1 MLFSTDVC
9 LWFADVYPKE
19 DWDVLESNRQ
29 ALAHAS
35 SLTFT
40 EDVDVN
46 LAAEDNPTVVE
57 QSQDEPAGEGDA
69 NVLVLNIRSAKYP
82 DPVRIPARRTATASK
97 ILLRY
102 LQKVGEDAAAYDTV
116 GISRSSLKKLK
127 LSFDGEQIVGN
138 AEVGEIDAE
147 DDDVWDIVGL

>member
-1 MLFSTDVC
+1 M
-9 LWFADVYPKE
+9 LWFVDVYPKE
-19 DWDVLESNRQ
+19 DWDILESNRQ

-35 SLTFT
+35 SLAFT

-46 LAAEDNPTVVE
+46 LAADDNPTVID
-57 QSQDEPAGEGDA
+57 QSQDEPAGEEDA

-97 ILLRY
+97 ILSRY
-102 LQKVGEDAAAYDTV
+102 LQKVGEDATAYDTV
-116 GISRSSLKKLK
+116 GLSKSNLKKLK

-138 AEVGEIDAE
+138 TEIGEVDAE
-147 DDDVWDIVGL
+147 DDDVWDVVGL

>member
-1 MLFSTDVC
+1 
-9 LWFADVYPKE
+9 
-19 DWDVLESNRQ
+19 
-29 ALAHAS
+29 
-35 SLTFT
+35 LTFT
-40 EDVDVN
+40 EDVDVS
-46 LAAEDNPTVVE
+46 LAADNNPTVID
-57 QSQDEPAGEGDA
+57 QSQDEPAGEEDA
-69 NVLVLNIRSAKYP
+69 NVLVLNIRSARYP

-116 GISRSSLKKLK
+116 GLSRSNLTKLN

-138 AEVGEIDAE
+138 TEVGEVDAE